1 MSLTSIRD
9 AVAVRLATIPGL
21 RTASE
26 IPDQP
31 NPPIAIVSVQG
42 VDYTQ
47 AMAKGLTLYNLVI
60 TVIVARVA
68 ERHAQRAL
76 DAYVSTSGASS
87 IKLAVEGDRTLGGIA
102 YDVQV
107 TNMSNIGSIQ
117 LMGDVA
123 HLAAE
128 FSVVVYAA

>member
-1 MSLTSIRD
+1 MSLTAIRD
-9 AVAVRLATIPGL
+9 GVATRLATISGL

-31 NPPIAIVSVQG
+31 NPPIAIVSVQN

-47 AMAKGLTLYNLVI
+47 AMAKGLTIYNLVV

-68 ERHAQRAL
+68 ERHAQRLL
-76 DAYVSTSGASS
+76 DTFVSTSGDSS
-87 IKLAVEGDRTLGGIA
+87 IKLAIEGDRTLGGIA
-102 YDVQV
+102 YDTQV
-107 TNMSNIGSIQ
+107 TNMSNIGAIQ
-117 LMGDVA
+117 LLGDVA

>member
-1 MSLTSIRD
+1 MSLTLIRD
-9 AVAVRLATIPGL
+9 GLATRLATISGL

-31 NPPIAIVSVQG
+31 NPPIAIVTTRN

-47 AMAKGLTLYNLVI
+47 AMAKGLTIYNMVI

-68 ERHAQRAL
+68 ERYAQRAL
-76 DAYVSTSGASS
+76 DEYVSTSGAKS
-87 IKLAVEGDRTLGGIA
+87 IKLAVEGDRTLGGVA
-102 YDVQV
+102 FDTQV
-107 TNMSNIGSIQ
+107 ENLSNIGVIQ
-117 LMGDVA
+117 LSGDVA

-128 FSVVVYAA
+128 FSVSVYAA

>member
-1 MSLTSIRD
+1 MTLTAIRD
-9 AVAVRLATIPGL
+9 AVATRLSTISGL

-31 NPPIAIVSVQG
+31 NPPIAIVSVQN

-47 AMAKGLTLYNLVI
+47 AMAKGLTIYNLVV
-60 TVIVARVA
+60 TVIIARVA

-76 DAYVSTSGASS
+76 DGYVSTSGANS
-87 IKLAVEGDRTLGGIA
+87 IKLAIEGDRSLGGIA

-107 TNMSNIGSIQ
+107 TNMTSIGAIQ
-117 LMGDVA
+117 LYGDVA

>member
-9 AVAVRLATIPGL
+9 AVATRLATIPGL

-31 NPPIAIVSVQG
+31 NPPIAIVTVQN

-47 AMAKGLTLYNLVI
+47 AMAKGLTIYNLTV
-60 TVIVARVA
+60 TVIIARVA
-68 ERHAQRAL
+68 ERYAQRAL
-76 DAYVSTSGASS
+76 NDYVSTSGANS
-87 IKLAVEGDRTLGGIA
+87 IKLAIEGDRTLGGVA

-107 TNMSNIGSIQ
+107 TNMTSIGAIQ
-117 LMGDVA
+117 LSGDVA